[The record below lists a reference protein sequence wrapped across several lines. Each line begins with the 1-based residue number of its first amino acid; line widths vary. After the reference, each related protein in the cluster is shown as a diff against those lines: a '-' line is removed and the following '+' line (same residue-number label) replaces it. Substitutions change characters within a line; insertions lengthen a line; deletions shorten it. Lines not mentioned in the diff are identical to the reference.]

1 MMSNDASGALPVT
14 RNKRT
19 AKVTTRQPIAD
30 KLIEDGVISGYGL
43 STEELHGDHGFTHR
57 SYFAIP
63 GLASI
68 DAIQA
73 AFAAAGGP
81 GIQAWTEA
89 VFEPDGHSDVLFM
102 VLHAG
107 GQGGEE

>member
-1 MMSNDASGALPVT
+1 MKPMKM
-14 RNKRT
+14 KRT
-19 AKVTTRQPIAD
+19 IA
-30 KLIEDGVISGYGL
+30 IAVFL
-43 STEELHGDHGFTHR
+43 S
-57 SYFAIP
+57 
-63 GLASI
+63 LA
-68 DAIQA
+68 AVPTAALAQGA